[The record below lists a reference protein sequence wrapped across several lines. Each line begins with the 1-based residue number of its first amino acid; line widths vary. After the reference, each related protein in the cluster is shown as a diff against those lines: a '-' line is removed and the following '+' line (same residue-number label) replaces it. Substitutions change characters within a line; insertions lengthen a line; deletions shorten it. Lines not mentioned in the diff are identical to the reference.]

1 MGRRGSDII
10 SRERFKKQINGG
22 SRFILLAFYL
32 CFLARLGSLPLLIVG
47 TVGGRAEAEGG
58 RGLPLAALIPATRN
72 RRC

>member
-10 SRERFKKQINGG
+10 SRERFKKQINDG

-47 TVGGRAEAEGG
+47 TVGGRREGG
-58 RGLPLAALIPATRN
+58 DYRWLR
-72 RRC
+72 